1 MAVRVTND
9 TAGALAL
16 GKLNKNANSIRFG
29 TETQNDSLAMELD
42 LYIKQNYRSA
52 DFCLKDIS

>member
-1 MAVRVTND
+1 MAI
-9 TAGALAL
+9 TATSNTSGALVL
-16 GKLNKNANSIRFG
+16 GELNKNANSIRFG